1 MAFVAVLG
9 DFMLRAFRPF
19 TPLSARP
26 SLLAACLAL
35 SLQVEAAPVA
45 LNLPAQS
52 LAVSLSQLAQQ
63 AKVQLLF
70 DEAVLRSVQ
79 APALNGAFEPL
90 EAIEQ
95 LLRNSRFAVV
105 KMGSTYVVRVRED
118 DPTADNGIQL
128 GAVSIVGDGQQID
141 PSTVGRSTLTQ
152 EDIDRYQP
160 NNIPSILSTLPGV
173 NMGGSAKPGGQTI
186 NIWGLGDAEDVPMT
200 VDGATKSGFERYQ
213 QGTIFIEPELIKNI
227 EVEKG
232 PHSIYTGN
240 GGFGGSVN
248 MTTKDAPDLL
258 QEGRNSGAMLKY
270 VYASNDHQQ
279 VYSSALFGRTDDGRM
294 DALAYLTKRD
304 GGDMKL
310 ADTPPDPDNL
320 YPLNPQRL
328 PNSALDLDGA
338 LFKFNLHLSDEHSLG
353 FSWSRSESER
363 WAPFS
368 STSYPSP
375 PSQGDIDKYGY
386 EAALKRKLAHRTTTD
401 TTWSTTYKY
410 QPINNPLVDLTVKYS
425 VSDTEQ
431 TDEREA
437 TAFFQPSTGGRKM
450 DTEYTD
456 QMLDVR
462 NTSLF
467 ATGPLEHAFTAG
479 FQVRRHERDTQ
490 MWMPGSKYET
500 PLYNNGI
507 YQPNF
512 MPSGS
517 VDSQGYFIQDAITLG
532 EVTVTPSLRYDHV
545 ANKGKENDA
554 PFYNNPQLGH
564 DYSEKTYTGW
574 SPRLSVFWKTNEQTA
589 FFADY
594 SKTWRAPVLDEQ
606 YEIQGLGSRTASS
619 RNLDP
624 ERITALRAGN
634 ITTLSNVFT
643 DQDNVLIRTTLFR
656 NKIDDEIFKATGIGC
671 PEQLV
676 NGQSIAKACGG
687 GLMSNYRNINSVT
700 IKGFEVESFYDSTY
714 LFGSASYSWISG
726 RHEGAY
732 TNPWG
737 PDVWAKDIPAPKWIT
752 TLGVKIPSWDA
763 KVGWQA
769 QFVRKT
775 DRLPSDKYREGPA
788 SGLGDRYY
796 DHYANDDYQIHGLFA
811 NWKPQQPYLKGT
823 EVNLTVDNLFN
834 NDYRAELSGDYAY
847 SQGRNAKVSI
857 TRFF

>member
-1 MAFVAVLG
+1 
-9 DFMLRAFRPF
+9 MLRAFAPF
-19 TPLSARP
+19 KPLSVRP

-35 SLQVEAAPVA
+35 SLQAQAAPLQ
-45 LNLPAQS
+45 LNLPAQP
-52 LAVSLSQLAQQ
+52 LAASLSQLAQQ
-63 AKVQLLF
+63 AKLQLLF
-70 DEAVLRSVQ
+70 DESLLNSVQ
-79 APALNGAFEPL
+79 APALQGAYEPL
-90 EAIEQ
+90 EAISQ
-95 LLRNSRFAVV
+95 LLHNSRFALV
-105 KMGSTYVVRVRED
+105 KVGNTYVVRLRED
-118 DPTADNGIQL
+118 DATADNSIQL
-128 GAVSIVGDGQQID
+128 GAVSVVGDGQQVD

-160 NNIPSILSTLPGV
+160 SNIPSVLATLPGV

-270 VYASNDHQQ
+270 GYASNDHQQ

-294 DALAYLTKRD
+294 DALVYLTKRD
-304 GGDMKL
+304 GDDMKL
-310 ADTPPDPDNL
+310 AGTLPDPEGR
-320 YPLNPQRL
+320 YPVNPQRL

-338 LFKFNLHLSDEHSLG
+338 LLKANLHFNDEHSLG

-368 STSYPSP
+368 STAYPTP
-375 PSQGDIDKYGY
+375 PTQSDINRFGY
-386 EAALKRKLAHRTTTD
+386 KDALKRFLANRTTTD

-410 QPINNPLVDLTVKYS
+410 QPVNNPLIDLQVKYS
-425 VSDTEQ
+425 ESDTKQ
-431 TDEREA
+431 TDERDA

-450 DTEYTD
+450 DTEYQD

-467 ATGPLEHAFTAG
+467 ATGPLEHAFTSG
-479 FQVRRHERDTQ
+479 LQIRHHDRDTQ
-490 MWMPGSKYET
+490 MWMPGKSYEI
-500 PLYNNGI
+500 PKYNNGH
-507 YQPNF
+507 YQPYF
-512 MPSGS
+512 MPSGT

-532 EVTVTPSLRYDHV
+532 DVTITPSLRYDHV
-545 ANKGKENDA
+545 ANKGKPNQAPYYTVAEN
-554 PFYNNPQLGH
+554 GH

-574 SPRLSVFWKTNEQTA
+574 SPRLSLFWKATANTA

-606 YEIQGLGSRTASS
+606 YEVQGIGSRTASS

-634 ITTLSNVFT
+634 VTDFANVFT
-643 DQDNVLIRTTLFR
+643 ADDSMQIRTTLFR
-656 NKIDDEIFKATGIGC
+656 NEIKDEIFKATGIGC
-671 PEQLV
+671 EAQLAK
-676 NGQSIAKACGG
+676 GESISDACGK
-687 GLMSNYRNINSVT
+687 GLMSNYRNLKGVT

-714 LFGSASYSWISG
+714 LFGSVSYSWMTG

-788 SGLGDRYY
+788 SSLGDRYY
-796 DHYANDDYQIHGLFA
+796 DHYANDDYQLHGLFA

-834 NDYRAELSGDYAY
+834 KDYRSELSGEYAY

>member
-1 MAFVAVLG
+1 
-9 DFMLRAFRPF
+9 MLHAFRPF

-35 SLQVEAAPVA
+35 SLQAQAAPVE

-70 DEAVLRSVQ
+70 DETLLRSVQ
-79 APALNGAFEPL
+79 APALKGPYEAR
-90 EAIEQ
+90 EAIDQ

-105 KMGSTYVVRVRED
+105 KVGNTYVVRLRED
-118 DPTADNGIQL
+118 DATADNGIQL
-128 GAVSIVGDGQQID
+128 SAVSIVGDGQQVD

-152 EDIDRYQP
+152 EEIDRYQP
-160 NNIPSILSTLPGV
+160 SNIPSVLSTLPGV

-213 QGTIFIEPELIKNI
+213 QGTIFIEPELIKSI

-248 MTTKDAPDLL
+248 MITKDAPDLL
-258 QEGRNSGAMLKY
+258 QDGRNSGAMLKY
-270 VYASNDHQQ
+270 GYASNDHQQ

-294 DALAYLTKRD
+294 DALVYLTKRD
-304 GGDMKL
+304 GDDMKL
-310 ADTPPDPDNL
+310 AGTLPDPDND
-320 YPLNPQRL
+320 YPINPQRL
-328 PNSALDLDGA
+328 PNSALDLDGT
-338 LFKFNLHLSDEHSLG
+338 LLKFNMHLTDEHSLG
-353 FSWSRSESER
+353 LSWSRSQSER

-368 STSYPSP
+368 STAYPTP
-375 PSQGDIDKYGY
+375 PTQSDIDKWGY
-386 EAALKRKLAHRTTTD
+386 DNAVRRYLANRTTTD

-425 VSDTEQ
+425 VSDTKQ
-431 TDEREA
+431 TDERDA
-437 TAFFQPSTGGRKM
+437 TAYFQPSTGGRKM

-467 ATGPLEHAFTAG
+467 ATGPLEHAFTSG

-490 MWMPGSKYET
+490 MWMPGSKYDT
-500 PLYNNGI
+500 PLYNYGH
-507 YQPNF
+507 YQPSF

-532 EVTVTPSLRYDHV
+532 EVTLTPSLRYDHV

-554 PFYNNPQLGH
+554 PFYNDPALGH
-564 DYSEKTYTGW
+564 DYSEKTYSGW
-574 SPRLSVFWKTNEQTA
+574 TPRLSIFWKTNEQTA

-624 ERITALRAGN
+624 ERMTALRAGN
-634 ITTLSNVFT
+634 ITTLSDVFT
-643 DQDNVLIRTTLFR
+643 DNDNVLIRTTLFR
-656 NKIDDEIFKATGIGC
+656 NEIEDEIFKATGIGC

-676 NGQSIAKACGG
+676 SGQSISKACGK
-687 GLMSNYRNINSVT
+687 GLMSNYRNIKSVT

-714 LFGSASYSWISG
+714 LFGSVSYSWITG

-775 DRLPSDKYREGPA
+775 DRLPSDNYREGPA
-788 SGLGDRYY
+788 SSLGDRYY
-796 DHYANDDYQIHGLFA
+796 DHYANEDYQIHGLFA

-834 NDYRAELSGDYAY
+834 NDYRSELSGAYAY

>member
-9 DFMLRAFRPF
+9 DFMLSAFRSF

-35 SLQVEAAPVA
+35 SLQAEAAPVE

-52 LAVSLSQLAQQ
+52 LAISLSQLAQQ

-70 DEAVLRSVQ
+70 DEALLRSVP
-79 APALNGAFEPL
+79 APTLKGPYEAQ
-90 EAIEQ
+90 EAIDH

-105 KMGSTYVVRVRED
+105 KVGSTYVVRLRED

-128 GAVSIVGDGQQID
+128 GAVSIVGDGQQVD
-141 PSTVGRSTLTQ
+141 SSTVGRSTLTQ

-160 NNIPSILSTLPGV
+160 SNIPSVLATLPGV

-186 NIWGLGDAEDVPMT
+186 NIWGLGDAEDVPMS

-232 PHSIYTGN
+232 PHSVFTGN

-270 VYASNDHQQ
+270 GYASNDHQQ

-294 DALAYLTKRD
+294 DALVYLTKRD

-310 ADTPPDPDNL
+310 ADTLPDPDND
-320 YPLNPQRL
+320 YPINPKRL

-338 LFKFNLHLSDEHSLG
+338 LLKFNMQLTDEHSLG
-353 FSWSRSESER
+353 FSWSRSQSER

-368 STSYPSP
+368 STAYPTP
-375 PSQGDIDKYGY
+375 PTQSDIDRFGY
-386 EAALKRKLAHRTTTD
+386 DNALKRFLAQRTTTD

-410 QPINNPLVDLTVKYS
+410 QPINNPLVDLQVKYS
-425 VSDTEQ
+425 LSDTEQ
-431 TDEREA
+431 TDERDA
-437 TAFFQPSTGGRKM
+437 TAYFQPSTGGRKM
-450 DTEYTD
+450 DTEYSD

-490 MWMPGSKYET
+490 MWMPGKKYET
-500 PLYNNGI
+500 PLYNNGN
-507 YQPNF
+507 YQPYF

-517 VDSQGYFIQDAITLG
+517 VDSQGYFIQNAITLG
-532 EVTVTPSLRYDHV
+532 DVTLTPSLRYDHV
-545 ANKGKENDA
+545 ANKGKDNDA
-554 PFYNNPQLGH
+554 PFYNNAKLGH
-564 DYSEKTYTGW
+564 DYSEKTYSGW
-574 SPRLSVFWKTNEQTA
+574 SPRLSIFWKTNEQTA

-606 YEIQGLGSRTASS
+606 FEVQGMGSRTATS

-634 ITTLSNVFT
+634 ITNLSNVFT
-643 DQDNVLIRTTLFR
+643 DQDMVLIRTTLFR
-656 NKIDDEIFKATGIGC
+656 NEIDDEIFKATGIGC

-676 NGQSIAKACGG
+676 TGESISKSCGG

-714 LFGSASYSWISG
+714 LFGSLSYSWMTG

-775 DRLPSDKYREGPA
+775 DRLPSDSYREGPA
-788 SGLGDRYY
+788 SSLGDRYY

-834 NDYRAELSGDYAY
+834 NDYRAELSGAYAY

-857 TRFF
+857 SRFF

>member
-1 MAFVAVLG
+1 
-9 DFMLRAFRPF
+9 MLRAFRPF

-35 SLQVEAAPVA
+35 SLQAQAAPVE

-52 LAVSLSQLAQQ
+52 LAVSLSQLARQ

-70 DEAVLRSVQ
+70 DETLLRSVQ
-79 APALNGAFEPL
+79 APALKGPYEAQ
-90 EAIEQ
+90 EAIDQ

-105 KMGSTYVVRVRED
+105 KVGNTYVVRLRED
-118 DPTADNGIQL
+118 DATADNGIQL
-128 GAVSIVGDGQQID
+128 SAVSIVGDGQQVD

-152 EDIDRYQP
+152 EEIDRYQP
-160 NNIPSILSTLPGV
+160 SNIPSVLSTLPGV

-213 QGTIFIEPELIKNI
+213 QGTIFIEPELIKSI

-248 MTTKDAPDLL
+248 MITKDAPDLL

-270 VYASNDHQQ
+270 GYASNDHQQ

-294 DALAYLTKRD
+294 DALVYLTKRD

-310 ADTPPDPDNL
+310 AGTLPDPDHD
-320 YPLNPQRL
+320 YPINPQRL

-338 LFKFNLHLSDEHSLG
+338 LLKFNMHLTDEHSLG
-353 FSWSRSESER
+353 FSWSRSQSER

-368 STSYPSP
+368 STAYPTP
-375 PSQGDIDKYGY
+375 PTQSDIDKWGY
-386 EAALKRKLAHRTTTD
+386 DNAVRRYLANRTTTD

-425 VSDTEQ
+425 VSDTKQ
-431 TDEREA
+431 TDERDA
-437 TAFFQPSTGGRKM
+437 TAYFQPATGGRKM

-467 ATGPLEHAFTAG
+467 ATGPLEHAFTSG

-490 MWMPGSKYET
+490 MWMPGSKYDT
-500 PLYNNGI
+500 PLYNYGH
-507 YQPNF
+507 YQPSF

-532 EVTVTPSLRYDHV
+532 EVTLTPSLRYDHV

-554 PFYNNPQLGH
+554 PFYNDPALGH
-564 DYSEKTYTGW
+564 DYSEKTYSGW
-574 SPRLSVFWKTNEQTA
+574 TPRLSIFWKTNEQTA

-624 ERITALRAGN
+624 ERMTALRAGN
-634 ITTLSNVFT
+634 ITTLSDVFT
-643 DQDNVLIRTTLFR
+643 DNDNVLIRTTLFR
-656 NKIDDEIFKATGIGC
+656 NEIEDEIFKATGIGC

-676 NGQSIAKACGG
+676 SGQSISKACGK

-714 LFGSASYSWISG
+714 LFGSVSYSWITG

-775 DRLPSDKYREGPA
+775 DRLPSDNYREGPA
-788 SGLGDRYY
+788 SSLGDRYY
-796 DHYANDDYQIHGLFA
+796 DHYANEDYQIHGLFA

-834 NDYRAELSGDYAY
+834 NDYRSELSGAYAY

>member
-9 DFMLRAFRPF
+9 DFMLHAFRPF

-35 SLQVEAAPVA
+35 SLQAQAAPVE

-70 DEAVLRSVQ
+70 DETLLRSVQ
-79 APALNGAFEPL
+79 APALKGPYEAR
-90 EAIEQ
+90 EAIDQ

-105 KMGSTYVVRVRED
+105 KVGNTYVVRLRED
-118 DPTADNGIQL
+118 DATADNGIQL
-128 GAVSIVGDGQQID
+128 SAVSIVGDGQQVD

-152 EDIDRYQP
+152 EEIDRYQP
-160 NNIPSILSTLPGV
+160 SNIPSVLSTLPGV

-213 QGTIFIEPELIKNI
+213 QGTIFIEPELIKSI

-248 MTTKDAPDLL
+248 MITKDAPDLL
-258 QEGRNSGAMLKY
+258 QDGRNSGAMLKY
-270 VYASNDHQQ
+270 GYASNDHQQ

-294 DALAYLTKRD
+294 DALVYLTKRD
-304 GGDMKL
+304 GDDMKL
-310 ADTPPDPDNL
+310 AGTLPDPDND
-320 YPLNPQRL
+320 YPINPQRL
-328 PNSALDLDGA
+328 PNSALDLDGT
-338 LFKFNLHLSDEHSLG
+338 LLKFNMHLTDEHSLG
-353 FSWSRSESER
+353 LSWSRSQSER

-368 STSYPSP
+368 STAYPTP
-375 PSQGDIDKYGY
+375 PTQSDIDKWGY
-386 EAALKRKLAHRTTTD
+386 DNAVRRYLANRTTTD

-425 VSDTEQ
+425 VSDTKQ
-431 TDEREA
+431 TDERDA
-437 TAFFQPSTGGRKM
+437 TAYFQPSTGGRKM

-467 ATGPLEHAFTAG
+467 ATGPLEHAFTSG

-490 MWMPGSKYET
+490 MWMPGSKYDT
-500 PLYNNGI
+500 PLYNYGH
-507 YQPNF
+507 YQPSF

-532 EVTVTPSLRYDHV
+532 EVTLTPSLRYDHV

-554 PFYNNPQLGH
+554 PFYNDPALGH
-564 DYSEKTYTGW
+564 DYSEKTYSGW
-574 SPRLSVFWKTNEQTA
+574 TPRLSIFWKTNEQTA

-624 ERITALRAGN
+624 ERMTALRAGN
-634 ITTLSNVFT
+634 ITTLSDVFT
-643 DQDNVLIRTTLFR
+643 DNDNVLIRTTLFR
-656 NKIDDEIFKATGIGC
+656 NEIEDEIFKATGIGC

-676 NGQSIAKACGG
+676 SGQSISKACGK
-687 GLMSNYRNINSVT
+687 GLMSNYRNIKSVT

-714 LFGSASYSWISG
+714 LFGSVSYSWITG

-775 DRLPSDKYREGPA
+775 DRLPSDNYREGPA
-788 SGLGDRYY
+788 SSLGDRYY
-796 DHYANDDYQIHGLFA
+796 DHYANEDYQIHGLFA

-834 NDYRAELSGDYAY
+834 NDYRSELSGAYAY